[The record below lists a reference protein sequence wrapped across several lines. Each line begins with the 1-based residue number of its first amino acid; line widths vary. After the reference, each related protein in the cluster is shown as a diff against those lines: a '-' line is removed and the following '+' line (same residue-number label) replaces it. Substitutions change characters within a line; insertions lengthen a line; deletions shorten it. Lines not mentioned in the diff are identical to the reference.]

1 MAALPTDAACL
12 PTAMFHCTDCAPGKS
27 ASASFVIQE
36 TYTMSDQD
44 DALLDEDLG
53 DEVYDLGNDE
63 EEALLAD
70 DYEIDRQNSYKG
82 EEETDDVLD
91 LGVTDALDDLEGE
104 DENLEYRSDTENH
117 NYNEFYKEEH
127 TDNHGDYY
135 HNQEEHEEIHDN
147 NYDDGVGPN
156 NSGEQNALNTV
167 DLREKLQKNVQRK
180 VFVGNGQGLEDDDC
194 DEAEE
199 RRNRFQ
205 NERIMISPK
214 MNHDIPDSLENVV
227 TAEQMRQPP
236 LFRTRGRGRG
246 IRGIR
251 GRFVVPGAQGNYI
264 PRYNPNM
271 RPQANFTEAKPFRPA
286 LLEGRPPMFPRM
298 SLNNAINHQHLH
310 HHQQQQQQQHQ
321 HQLQQQQ
328 QQQQP
333 HQQQPPQQHQHQQQ
347 QIIYQQNAPQIPSY
361 MQNGPPQAAGGP
373 HFPEHR
379 PPYNPNQF
387 TPQGIPQGPRMI
399 GPPRLEYRPR
409 GPMPG
414 NAMPRYNCPPAGPN
428 FMTNQSGHFQAPLI
442 PGNQG
447 PSLLGTPGLNL
458 SARLAWDPQQQ
469 QQPPP
474 QLQPPPHQQQPPQHH
489 PPTSGA
495 GFTRPPSS
503 YQGQDP
509 YGQPPA
515 PSQHSAPQEY
525 QRSYQPVKS
534 DDPYAYFSDVWQ
546 ENKIQKPPTANKSY
560 PSESTYSR
568 DNYTNYGN
576 KYAKSESTWEHRDS
590 YEGEQRGQSQS
601 YRDRE
606 AVPRPRIDNIPK
618 QRATNSSNNYHHESY
633 EQRPR
638 STTNSARPPP
648 RLPIKRSPEPQER
661 MPRQLSPKRVKT
673 MNSRQEFRS
682 ASSTNENVNARKEED
697 VDPEMREYRKKMD
710 EQKRL
715 REKILQEKENRRKQ
729 AAMEKSGDES
739 RENSKTIET
748 VQQQD
753 VKGTVAA
760 TGAVKDNVNP
770 MVSRGR
776 GRPGVNTQATEGSG
790 RLPGVRIVKA
800 IQTVETSKTSLEN
813 EETESNASE
822 TSGQANERVRQLAG
836 LTSGTRRVVIQ
847 KPLPGVKKIA
857 TSVHKVVSN
866 LQKGQTAAA
875 RTVQKVGQTVPGILK
890 KASAGNGQKMV
901 VNASRTIVQD
911 TSGPLRAPKVVVN
924 TLNNQRVVLQKS
936 AVPLKR
942 APDIR
947 TNTVKIENLAASTSE
962 SQIRRMCQG
971 IGTLE
976 SIHMGDGN
984 ATIVFKTQSAAL
996 VFHKKYQRKMLDLS
1010 LINVRLIQQQT
1021 ATN

>member
-458 SARLAWDPQQQ
+458 SGNQPPSGIRVNQGVPHPPNQGPPIRENPMNVMIQNFPRMPVPNQVPTPANRPPMPNQSNFDDRLNFQEPPNFVENRPIYEGGGPIYNNQPPSQLPQGNPVINPVNVPSQQTGPHVPNVPMPPGHKILINPHFRGSVQTSSDARLAWDPQQQ

-776 GRPGVNTQATEGSG
+776 GRPGVNTQATE
-790 RLPGVRIVKA
+790 
-800 IQTVETSKTSLEN
+800 IQDETCTTVE
-813 EETESNASE
+813 
-822 TSGQANERVRQLAG
+822 
-836 LTSGTRRVVIQ
+836 
-847 KPLPGVKKIA
+847 
-857 TSVHKVVSN
+857 
-866 LQKGQTAAA
+866 
-875 RTVQKVGQTVPGILK
+875 
-890 KASAGNGQKMV
+890 
-901 VNASRTIVQD
+901 
-911 TSGPLRAPKVVVN
+911 
-924 TLNNQRVVLQKS
+924 
-936 AVPLKR
+936 
-942 APDIR
+942 
-947 TNTVKIENLAASTSE
+947 
-962 SQIRRMCQG
+962 
-971 IGTLE
+971 
-976 SIHMGDGN
+976 
-984 ATIVFKTQSAAL
+984 IVF
-996 VFHKKYQRKMLDLS
+996 
-1010 LINVRLIQQQT
+1010 N
-1021 ATN
+1021 